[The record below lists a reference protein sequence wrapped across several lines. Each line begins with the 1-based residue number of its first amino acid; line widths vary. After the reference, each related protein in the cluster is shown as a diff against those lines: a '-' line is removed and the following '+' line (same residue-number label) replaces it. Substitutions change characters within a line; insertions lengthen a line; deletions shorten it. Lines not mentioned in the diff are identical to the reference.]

1 MNGVVAVCAAAAV
14 LALIVSV
21 IKRTEA
27 GVGGVLSVLI
37 SVWLLYFIIQG
48 IIYLK
53 NGIALSEKYVS
64 GYLPFILKSAGI
76 GFISQT
82 TADICRD
89 SGEASAGNK
98 IATAGK
104 LGILTVCL
112 PLIKQLL
119 DTAIG
124 YINQG

>member
-1 MNGVVAVCAAAAV
+1 MINAVAVCAAACV

-37 SVWLLYFIIQG
+37 SVWLVYFIAQG

-53 NGIALSEKYVS
+53 NGTSQYDGAV
-64 GYLPFILKSAGI
+64 GDYLPFILKSAGI

-82 TADICRD
+82 AADICRD
-89 SGEASAGNK
+89 SGETSAGNK
-98 IATAGK
+98 IVTAGK
-104 LGILTVCL
+104 LGILTVCM
-112 PLIKQLL
+112 PLLKQLL
-119 DTAIG
+119 DAAIG
-124 YINQG
+124 YING

>member
-1 MNGVVAVCAAAAV
+1 MNSVAAVCAAAAV

-37 SVWLLYFIIQG
+37 SVWLIYFIVQG

-53 NGIALSEKYVS
+53 NGMSVSDKYIS
-64 GYLPFILKSAGI
+64 AYLPFILKSAGI

-82 TADICRD
+82 AADICRD
-89 SGEASAGNK
+89 SGEISAGNK
-98 IATAGK
+98 IVTAGK

-119 DTAIG
+119 DTALG
-124 YINQG
+124 YING

>member
-1 MNGVVAVCAAAAV
+1 MSGAVAVCAAAAV

-37 SVWLLYFIIQG
+37 SVWLVYFIVQG
-48 IIYLK
+48 ILYIK
-53 NGIALSEKYVS
+53 NGMSYSDKYI
-64 GYLPFILKSAGI
+64 GAYLPFILKSAGI

-82 TADICRD
+82 AADICRV
-89 SGEASAGNK
+89 SGEISAGNK
-98 IATAGK
+98 IVTAGK
-104 LGILTVCL
+104 LGILTVCM

-119 DTAIG
+119 DAALG
-124 YINQG
+124 YING